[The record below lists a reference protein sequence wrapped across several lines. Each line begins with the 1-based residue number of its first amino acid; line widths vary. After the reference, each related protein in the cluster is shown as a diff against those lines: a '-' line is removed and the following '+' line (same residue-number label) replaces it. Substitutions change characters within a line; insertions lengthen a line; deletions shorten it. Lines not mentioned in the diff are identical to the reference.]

1 MATQCPKCKADNP
14 DTQSFCGDCGTQ
26 LIESESQ
33 EVAFTKTLL
42 TPAED
47 LTKGTL
53 FAGRY
58 AIIDELGKGGM
69 GKVYKALDNEIQV
82 EVAIKLLKP
91 EIAADEKIIERF
103 RNELK
108 IAREIAHKNVC
119 KVFHFGKEEQ
129 SPYITME
136 YVRGEDLKSLI
147 KKKGK
152 LPEDEALRI
161 AKQVCLGLSEAHELG
176 VVHRDLKPQNIMVDK
191 SGNTKIMDFGIAR
204 SVEAEGVTEAGMII
218 GTPDYISPEQ
228 AEGEEA
234 DQRSD
239 IYSLGV
245 ILYEMVTGDVP
256 FKGDTALSVALKHK
270 SQFPLDPRKLNP
282 EISDDLCR
290 LILICMEKDRERR
303 YQTAKDLLS
312 DLRNIAEGFPL
323 GSKVKPRQETFVAT
337 ISRKKLFLPT
347 LFIALAIIAV
357 IIWQVLLQKG
367 HVPSASSSKPSIAVL
382 PFDDLSPQKDL
393 GYLCLGLPESLI
405 NALTKVEDLR
415 VPASTSS
422 FSFRGKEQ
430 DMQEIGEK
438 LSVETVLRGSVQKA
452 ENRVRIIAQ
461 IIEVGDESILWS
473 EQYNREMDDVF
484 AIQDEI
490 TLAIVDKLKLEL
502 LGGEKAKLVK
512 RYTENS
518 EAYDLYLKGQF
529 FWKKR
534 TEEALKKG
542 IEYFERAI
550 EKDPNFALAYAGLAQ
565 CYCLLG
571 FWGYNPPRSVWPKA
585 KTLVKKALE
594 LDDKL
599 AEAHSV
605 LSLISL
611 WYDWDWLAFEKHIQQ
626 AKELNPG
633 HAYSHHTNAEYYRI
647 MGRFDEAIEE
657 EKRALELDPL
667 SIVYHTVLGHFL
679 RQSGRWDEA
688 IEQLHKTL
696 EMDSNFYLTHMILG
710 WAYESKGRYKEAI
723 AAYQKAIKLTGG
735 SSHVMGLLGFAY
747 AKSGQRATAVNMLRE
762 LEERSKQSYV
772 PKTSIAA
779 IYAAL
784 GEIDKAFEWYE
795 KAYKERDQTLFYLE
809 RTPDLEIFYSDPR
822 YTALRKKWAWNRGNE
837 RT

>member
-490 TLAIVDKLKLEL
+490 TLAIVDKLELEL

-518 EAYDLYLKGQF
+518 EAFDLYLKGQF

-822 YTALRKKWAWNRGNE
+822 YTALRKKMGLE
-837 RT
+837 

>member
-438 LSVETVLRGSVQKA
+438 LNVVTVLRGSVQKA
-452 ENRVRIIAQ
+452 GNRVRIIAQ
-461 IIEVGDESILWS
+461 IVKVGDESLLWS

-490 TLAIVDKLKLEL
+490 TLAIVDKLELEL

-822 YTALRKKWAWNRGNE
+822 YTALRKKMGLE
-837 RT
+837 

>member
-822 YTALRKKWAWNRGNE
+822 YTALRKKMGLE
-837 RT
+837 

>member
-679 RQSGRWDEA
+679 R
-688 IEQLHKTL
+688 
-696 EMDSNFYLTHMILG
+696 
-710 WAYESKGRYKEAI
+710 
-723 AAYQKAIKLTGG
+723 
-735 SSHVMGLLGFAY
+735 
-747 AKSGQRATAVNMLRE
+747 
-762 LEERSKQSYV
+762 
-772 PKTSIAA
+772 
-779 IYAAL
+779 
-784 GEIDKAFEWYE
+784 
-795 KAYKERDQTLFYLE
+795 
-809 RTPDLEIFYSDPR
+809 
-822 YTALRKKWAWNRGNE
+822 
-837 RT
+837 